1 MRKIRKYD
9 SEEKIKERFVKYR
22 KGKKIRKDFLYKAS
36 KTKGQKN
43 LKNRFKVIKWWSMI
57 LLLCRKHGS
66 FEGNEIM
73 IHLKEHGVTLNE
85 LLTKFHEDLVF
96 TYG

>member
-43 LKNRFKVIKWWSMI
+43 LKNRFKVIK
-57 LLLCRKHGS
+57 
-66 FEGNEIM
+66 
-73 IHLKEHGVTLNE
+73 
-85 LLTKFHEDLVF
+85 
-96 TYG
+96 